1 MSRSE
6 ALSDFFLMALIG
18 QTLAAEFLS
27 ALSGKVMRPFRGWSA
42 L

>member
-18 QTLAAEFLS
+18 RTLAAEVLS
-27 ALSGKVMRPFRGWSA
+27 ASSGKVMSPFRGGSA

>member
-18 QTLAAEFLS
+18 QTLAAEFLCAS
-27 ALSGKVMRPFRGWSA
+27 SGAVPRLVLRAAL
-42 L
+42 